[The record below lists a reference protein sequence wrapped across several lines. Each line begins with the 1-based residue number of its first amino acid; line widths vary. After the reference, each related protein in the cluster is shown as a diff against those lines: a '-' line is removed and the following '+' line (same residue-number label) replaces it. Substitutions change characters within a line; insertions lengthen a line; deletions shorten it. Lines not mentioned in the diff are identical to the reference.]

1 MSRIW
6 REKMTAKELY
16 ELQRYACV
24 YKKGDTGM
32 HTDYMFPMT
41 AENISNFIG
50 KMLILY
56 ISLL

>member
-1 MSRIW
+1 
-6 REKMTAKELY
+6 MTAKELY

-32 HTDYMFPMT
+32 HTDYVFPMT
-41 AENISNFIG
+41 AENIANFIG